1 MSAKDKT
8 LLVVDDEEG
17 ITMVV
22 KMTMIDD
29 VGKILIAHNGLE
41 GLEILKNE
49 KVDCVL
55 SDIRMPK
62 MDGIEFIKEVRKTNK
77 DLPFVFYTA
86 FGNKSLMTEALKY
99 GAEDFVDKPLMDGLK
114 DILLRILNRKA
125 AKDGEFISEYQKSF
139 LRK

>member
-22 KMTMIDD
+22 KMTMVDD

-41 GLEILKNE
+41 GLEILKKE
-49 KVDCVL
+49 RVDCVL

-62 MDGIEFIKEVRKTNK
+62 MDGIEFIKEVRKTDK
-77 DLPFVFYTA
+77 SLPFVFYTA

-114 DILLRILNRKA
+114 DILLRILNRKT
-125 AKDGEFISEYQKSF
+125 AKEGEFISEYQKSF
-139 LRK
+139 LKK